1 MIIIGDPF
9 NGLIFG
15 NILVMIGFVTYRIL
29 DWVGWFD
36 TPPTAF
42 TFIWYAPIVDGGT
55 IVDIVVSVNDVIA
68 NGDDPIVKDKGV
80 CDVL

>member
-42 TFIWYAPIVDGGT
+42 TFIWYVPIVDGGT
-55 IVDIVVSVNDVIA
+55 IVDIVVSVNDVI
-68 NGDDPIVKDKGV
+68 PIADSPNITFKGFWA
-80 CDVL
+80 VL

>member
-1 MIIIGDPF
+1 MIVIGDPF

-15 NILVMIGFVTYRIL
+15 NILVMVGVVTYRIF
-29 DWVGWFD
+29 DWLD

-42 TFIWYAPIVDGGT
+42 TFIWYVPIVDGGT
-55 IVDIVVSVNDVIA
+55 IVDIVVCVNDVIA